1 MKKYLFIIFVLH
13 LSCSGIFAQTARTS
27 AVMESLISDFIT
39 NINNVPQLGTSEKV
53 MSLFHKS
60 FRNEVT
66 IFDLGG
72 KMQTQN
78 RNYLSTQ
85 QTYNRYTQAGAKV
98 EYKLQRF
105 LRSYANDSI
114 GYVVF
119 EMEYQLM
126 MNGAAYRKGEQTVTY
141 QLEKVNNQWQAMNG
155 MTFIHFKEVNKGS
168 CDCTLFNKNSEYV
181 ATLQVPDTDE
191 YLTKYH
197 IIKFKQITGAQREV
211 MVDNI
216 LYAWTID
223 SKSYITTPDKRT
235 LTLKT
240 RNEAEVVNAIMN
252 DIYRAHCFNVVFT
265 K

>member
-1 MKKYLFIIFVLH
+1 LKKYLFLIFALH
-13 LSCSGIFAQTARTS
+13 LCCSSIFAQTVRTS
-27 AVMESLISDFIT
+27 AIMETLIADFIK

-53 MSLFHKS
+53 MSFFHKS

-105 LRSYANDSI
+105 LKSYANDSV

-141 QLEKVNNQWQAMNG
+141 QLEKINNQWQAMNG
-155 MTFIHFKEVNKGS
+155 MTFIHYKEVNKGS

-181 ATLQVPDTDE
+181 ATLQVPDGDD

-197 IIKFKQITGAQREV
+197 TIKFKQITGAQREV
-211 MVDNI
+211 MVDNV

-252 DIYRAHCFNVVFT
+252 DIYRAHCFNVVFA